1 MDIDVSRWRHVVADV
16 FEVYD
21 VTTLPDRSGTVRLR
35 GRLLI
40 DSDKAYAALAPR
52 LRAQG
57 YTTLFRQEKED
68 QVILI
73 VPGVI
78 PQTPPRVW
86 LAVILFLLTLASVI
100 YTGAVM
106 GATGPNDVRLLKGLP
121 FAVSLLSILLA
132 HEFGHYIV
140 ARRLGAEASLP
151 YFIPLPTIL
160 PYFFSPFG
168 TMGAVIVTRAP
179 TVNRRALLAIG
190 VAGPLAGLVLAVPI
204 LAFGLSLSQVQPLPP
219 GQFYFQEGNS
229 LLYLA
234 IKFLVFGRILPSNGV
249 DVSLHPVAFA
259 GWAGL
264 LVTAFNLIPAGQ
276 LDGGHIVYALLGE
289 HARAVTAL
297 VIVALIALGLVWS
310 GWWIWALLVAVFGQA
325 RVMPLDT
332 ITRLDRPR
340 QVLAVLIV
348 ILFIFIFTP
357 VPLAFR
363 VG

>member
-1 MDIDVSRWRHVVADV
+1 MDMDVSRWRDAVADV

-21 VTTLPDRSGTVRLR
+21 VTALPDRSGTVRLR

-40 DSDKAYAALAPR
+40 DSDKAYATLAPR

-57 YTTLFRQEKED
+57 YTILFRQEKED

-73 VPGVI
+73 VPGVV
-78 PQTPPRVW
+78 PQTSPRIGP
-86 LAVILFLLTLASVI
+86 AVILFILTLVSVL

-106 GATGPNDVRLLKGLP
+106 EATDANTIRLLDGLP

-140 ARRLGAEASLP
+140 ARRLGASVSLP

-168 TMGAVIVTRAP
+168 TMGAVIVTRSP
-179 TVNRRALLAIG
+179 TLNRRALLAIG
-190 VAGPLAGLVLAVPI
+190 VAGPLAGLVIAVPVLI
-204 LAFGLSLSQVQPLPP
+204 YGLSLSQVRPLPP
-219 GQFYFQEGNS
+219 GQLYTQEGNS

-234 IKFLVFGRILPSNGV
+234 IKFAMFGRILPSNGV
-249 DVSLHPVAFA
+249 DVSLHSVAFA

-264 LVTAFNLIPAGQ
+264 LVTALNLIPAGQ

-289 HARAVTAL
+289 RARAVTA
-297 VIVALIALGLVWS
+297 VIIVALLALGLVWN
-310 GWWIWALLVAVFGQA
+310 GWWLWALLVAVFGQVRA
-325 RVMPLDT
+325 MPLDA

-348 ILFIFIFTP
+348 VLFFLIFTP
-357 VPLAFR
+357 IPLAFR

>member
-1 MDIDVSRWRHVVADV
+1 MDMDLSRWHNIVADV

-40 DSDKAYAALAPR
+40 DSDKAYATLAPR

-78 PQTPPRVW
+78 PQTSPRIW
-86 LAVILFLLTLASVI
+86 PAVILFLLTLASVI

-106 GATGPNDVRLLKGLP
+106 EATDPNDVRLLKGLP

-132 HEFGHYIV
+132 HEFGHYIA
-140 ARRLGAEASLP
+140 ARRLGAAASLP

-234 IKFLVFGRILPSNGV
+234 IKFLVFGRILPSGGV

-289 HARAVTAL
+289 RARAVTAL
-297 VIVALIALGLVWS
+297 VIVALLALGLVWT
-310 GWWIWALLVAVFGQA
+310 GWWLWALLIAVFGQVH
-325 RVMPLDT
+325 VMPLDT

-357 VPLAFR
+357 IPLAFR
-363 VG
+363 VS